1 MVHKV
6 KKRLKAVWNTFPALD
21 DNSLSQARDDH
32 QPLTFGSRW
41 QRSQC
46 SRGHEHVQVRPPF
59 LYFCNFVHTYIHT
72 YVFMCV
78 HVLYIFD
85 WGQVQVRR
93 PSHKSLKKQILY
105 LVPFQPARPQCV
117 PNNHQRANFREEEV
131 QRVQEEILL
140 RHAGRTR
147 LSSSKKYFSNQML
160 SSAEHGGWTDQIPR
174 GGDPWR
180 PVPRSLHA
188 ANAVGCC
195 ALKMWI
201 IRSTFFKAIFVFQK
215 TPWNILLPVSSCL
228 ICFCEQYPMYSH

>member
-1 MVHKV
+1 MCLSVFMFCIFSTEAKY
-6 KKRLKAVWNTFPALD
+6 KK
-21 DNSLSQARDDH
+21 DDH
-32 QPLTFGSRW
+32 RTNLRNSIAF
-41 QRSQC
+41 
-46 SRGHEHVQVRPPF
+46 E
-59 LYFCNFVHTYIHT
+59 
-72 YVFMCV
+72 
-78 HVLYIFD
+78 
-85 WGQVQVRR
+85 
-93 PSHKSLKKQILY
+93 KQILY

-140 RHAGRTR
+140 RHAGRCTA
-147 LSSSKKYFSNQML
+147 LLKDVFNQIL
-160 SSAEHGGWTDQIPR
+160 SSAEHGGWADQIPR

-180 PVPRSLHA
+180 PVPRSIHA

-195 ALKMWI
+195 ALKI